1 MSQNNTFNLEA
12 QINQWLDK
20 NRRNPSFTAS
30 DLEELKSHLYEIID
44 SLTEN
49 GLDEEEAFLVAKML
63 LDIDSEV
70 DKEYKESNKPI
81 IQMRRSLL
89 ILAGVL
95 VYFMLYYFILSTSKL
110 LIISLRLSDVSKSV
124 SIEWVSRYLL
134 TWHFGIVVFFASLYF
149 LESKIINFIE
159 KLKLKP
165 KGTIVLLAITA
176 LLAIIDTFLYPFVKN
191 MLERNKPILSIL
203 FQNYNYFDFSFPFV
217 IGVGFIFIYY
227 KYHKKS
233 NFSF

>member
-20 NRRNPSFTAS
+20 NRRNPSFTVS
-30 DLEELKSHLYEIID
+30 DLEELKNHLYEIID
-44 SLTEN
+44 VLTEK
-49 GLDEEEAFLVAKML
+49 GLDEEEAFMVAKMRL
-63 LDIDSEV
+63 NIDFEV
-70 DKEYKESNKPI
+70 DKEYEEGNKPI

-95 VYFMLYYFILSTSKL
+95 VYFILYYFILSTSKL
-110 LIISLRLSDVSKSV
+110 LIISLRLFDVSKSI
-124 SIEWVSRYLL
+124 SIDWVYRYLL

-176 LLAIIDTFLYPFVKN
+176 LLAIIDTSLFPIVKN
-191 MLERNKPILSIL
+191 MLEKNIPVLSL
-203 FQNYNYFDFSFPFV
+203 LYQNYNYFDFSFPFV

-227 KYHKKS
+227 KYHKTS
-233 NFSF
+233 NFPY

>member
-1 MSQNNTFNLEA
+1 MSQNNTFKLDN
-12 QINQWLDK
+12 QVNQWFDK
-20 NRRNPSFTAS
+20 KRTNPSFTAS

-49 GLDEEEAFLVAKML
+49 GLDEEEAFLVAKMR

-124 SIEWVSRYLL
+124 SIEWVFRYLL

-176 LLAIIDTFLYPFVKN
+176 LLAIIDTCLYPFVKN